1 MLISC
6 LPLELEKPGI
16 EKCKTEELRAS
27 SALLMILALEGEDFQ
42 KQKQD
47 LISVYAFKIEG
58 IAVFS
63 QGIEGYDRNSFL
75 FFFSA
80 SVGRQICFKASQ
92 RLKEDCRKQSG
103 FSVL

>member
-1 MLISC
+1 MLVSC

-58 IAVFS
+58 TAVFS
-63 QGIEGYDRNSFL
+63 QGIEGYDRISFL
-75 FFFSA
+75 FFF
-80 SVGRQICFKASQ
+80 F
-92 RLKEDCRKQSG
+92 
-103 FSVL
+103 FSKCWQTDLF